1 MEIKEINIEPEDGG
15 RKSNSLMEIR
25 EINIEPEDR
34 GRNINSLI
42 EIREINIEP
51 ENSTFHQPVM
61 QASIGGE
68 SLRQRDCCK
77 SLNFVQSSPEC
88 D

>member
-1 MEIKEINIEPEDGG
+1 VSLRKESSSVMEIKEINIEPEDGG

-25 EINIEPEDR
+25 EINIEPE
-34 GRNINSLI
+34 
-42 EIREINIEP
+42 
-51 ENSTFHQPVM
+51 NSTFNQPVM

-77 SLNFVQSSPEC
+77 SLDFVQSSPEC